1 MSTPVPSENSAGSP
15 VDSHAAR
22 IRASG
27 ILGRSEL
34 LQRLFDFLIDCAHS
48 GRVPKEIEI
57 AIDGFGKDARFD
69 ASQDALVRVYVHKL
83 RRKLEEFYAGPGR
96 NAEERLVIPRGEY
109 RLAIEPFEAATELPA
124 VIPARQS
131 WHPHLPALRR
141 REWFGALA
149 IALLLVAV
157 GVLGV
162 GQWLATRVDVELN
175 AARHSSIW
183 SPLLDD
189 ELPIYVVLGDYY
201 IFGEHDAGRGVE
213 RLVRDFS
220 INSRDD
226 LEQRLQREPQL
237 VRRYEDL
244 NLTYLPTASAY
255 ALRSV
260 LPILAS
266 ANKRV
271 RVVMASQL
279 DASVLKSSHV
289 IYIGYL
295 SGLGGMLR
303 EIVFAGSRFDIGDS
317 FDELVDA
324 TTGASYVS
332 EAGEPPGDAVRYR
345 DYGYF
350 STFAGPN
357 GNRNLIIA
365 GMRDTA
371 LMQTAETVTGG
382 RRLAELLR
390 RGDTASGAFEA
401 LYEVYG
407 VNGTNIEARLLLTA
421 PLHSGDIWRESQ
433 EGGSWRNAAAPAVAT
448 LPSGGT
454 TARK

>member
-1 MSTPVPSENSAGSP
+1 MSMPAPTDDPAASAIDFH
-15 VDSHAAR
+15 VTR

-34 LQRLFDFLIDCAHS
+34 LQKLFDFLVVCAHA

-83 RRKLEEFYAGPGR
+83 RRRLEEFYAGAGR
-96 NAEERLVIPRGEY
+96 DDTERLVIPRGEY
-109 RLAIEPFEAATELPA
+109 RLAIEAREAAEALPVVLPA
-124 VIPARQS
+124 WQLR
-131 WHPHLPALRR
+131 LPRLTR
-141 REWFGALA
+141 REWFAGSA
-149 IALLLVAV
+149 IAILLAVV
-157 GVLGV
+157 GVLGTL
-162 GQWLATRVDVELN
+162 QWQASRGDSEFA
-175 AARHSSIW
+175 AARRSAIW
-183 SPLLDD
+183 APLLDD

-226 LEQRLQREPQL
+226 LEQRLLNEPQL
-237 VRRYEDL
+237 ARRYEDL

-255 ALRSV
+255 ALRNV
-260 LPILAS
+260 MPILAA

-279 DASVLKSSHV
+279 DAAVLKSAHI

-303 EIVFAGSRFDIGDS
+303 EIVFAGSRFNIGNS

-324 TTGASYVS
+324 TTGASYMS

-350 STFAGPN
+350 STFSGPN

-371 LMQTAETVTGG
+371 LMQTAETVTGS
-382 RRLAELLR
+382 RRLAELTR
-390 RGDTASGAFEA
+390 RGDTRDGAFEA

-433 EGGSWRNAAAPAVAT
+433 AIVAT
-448 LPSGGT
+448 AHP
-454 TARK
+454 